1 MKGLIMD
8 LARIIKG
15 KKFMWDGDTYSDE
28 KSAKETAQKYK
39 KDGFETEV
47 LKEEDNFFVF
57 TRRVVKE
64 VVVEGEPA
72 I

>member
-1 MKGLIMD
+1 MD

-15 KKFMWDGDTYSDE
+15 KKFMWDGDTYPDE
-28 KSAKETAQKYK
+28 KSAKETAQKYE

-47 LKEEDNFFVF
+47 VKEEDNFFVF